1 MLDRRHEVPIVLTE
15 RIEEFERACIK
26 RCVET
31 REGGGGVGGGDR
43 TGKKKKMKKEKRGG
57 NKYVQHTKILSK
69 ESRAFNAYLFSLE
82 FFEDVPH

>member
-1 MLDRRHEVPIVLTE
+1 MK
-15 RIEEFERACIK
+15 RA
-26 RCVET
+26 
-31 REGGGGVGGGDR
+31 REGGEGGGVGGGGDR
-43 TGKKKKMKKEKRGG
+43 TGKKEKMKKEKRGG